1 MTDFFHLWQNE
12 FPKGVIRLHYLIGK
26 NKTVIELIYFSH

>member
-12 FPKGVIRLHYLIGK
+12 FPKVVIHLHYLIGK
-26 NKTVIELIYFSH
+26 NKTIIEIFYLSH